1 MSEKIQPT
9 HLERAAYVYV
19 RQSTMHQV
27 RHHLESQRRQYGLE
41 ERARQLGF
49 TEVIVIDADL
59 GRSGS
64 GSTERPGFGSLLAAV
79 CEGRAGAVFA
89 LEASRLARNNRD
101 WHHLVDLCGLTDTLV
116 IDDDGVYDPQLLND
130 RLLLGLKGTMSEF
143 ELGLLRQRAQEALR
157 LMIARGEVLWEVAV
171 GYQRTPGNG
180 IELTPDLQV
189 QQALR
194 GLFSKFRE
202 LGSARQVL
210 LWYHQEQ
217 LPLPAQRRGPL
228 GLEVIW
234 QVPGYHQV
242 LRILKNP
249 VYAGA
254 FVHGRLQTRVTV
266 QDGRARKTAGHP
278 VPVEAWTVLLRD
290 HHPGYISWEEYLRNQ
305 EQLESNAPMTPAKGH
320 GAAKTGPA
328 LLAGL
333 LRCRRC
339 GRKLH
344 VAYSGKAG
352 RVPRYDCRGGHINHG
367 TQRCLSFGS
376 QRVDRYV
383 SAAVLEAL
391 QPAGVAASLAAW
403 EQLQQAEEGKRRS
416 LNLAREKARYEADLA
431 RRRYEAVDPQN
442 RLVASEL
449 ERRWNAALSQVA
461 QLEGRIAQELP
472 AEEGLPMEACGRL
485 LQLGQDLEALWN
497 HPAAS
502 AVLKKRVLRTVL
514 EEIIV
519 DVQVEPSELH
529 LLLHWTGGVHTE
541 LRVPKNRTGEHE
553 VRTDREL
560 LDVLRDLAKVSPD
573 RATAAILNRLGYQTA
588 TGLTWTETR
597 VRTVRQRYGIPAAI
611 PGAEREW
618 MTLEEAAAAL
628 AVSTS
633 TARKLIERGI
643 LPAHQVV
650 RHAPW
655 IIQRQDLERPPV
667 RSAAAAV
674 RNGRELP
681 TVRASEALELDLE

>member
-9 HLERAAYVYV
+9 HRERAAYVYV

-27 RHHLESQRRQYGLE
+27 RHHLESQRRQYALE

-49 TEVIVIDADL
+49 AEVIVIDVDL

-64 GSTERPGFGSLLAAV
+64 GSTERPGFGTLLAAV
-79 CEGRAGAVFA
+79 CAGRAGAVFA

-101 WHHLVDLCGLTDTLV
+101 WHHLIDLCALTGTLV
-116 IDDDGVYDPQLLND
+116 VDDDGVYDPQVLND

-157 LMIARGEVLWEVAV
+157 QMIARGEVLWEVAI

-180 IELTPDLQV
+180 MELTPDLQV

-194 GLFSKFRE
+194 GLFTKFRE
-202 LGSARQVL
+202 LGSARQVM

-228 GLEVIW
+228 GPEIVW
-234 QVPGYHQV
+234 QVPGYHQI
-242 LRILKNP
+242 LRVLKNP
-249 VYAGA
+249 VYSGA
-254 FVHGRLQTRVTV
+254 LVHGRLQTRVVV
-266 QDGRARKTAGHP
+266 QEGRARKTSGHP
-278 VPVEAWTVLLRD
+278 VPLEDWTVLLRD

-305 EQLESNAPMTPAKGH
+305 ALLESNAPMTQAKGH

-376 QRVDRYV
+376 QRIDRYV

-403 EQLQQAEEGKRRS
+403 EQLQQAEDEKRRS
-416 LNLAREKARYEADLA
+416 LTLALEKAQYEADLV

-442 RLVASEL
+442 RLVAGEL
-449 ERRWNAALSQVA
+449 ERRWNVALAQVGQLA
-461 QLEGRIAQELP
+461 QRIAQELP
-472 AEEGLPMEACGRL
+472 AEAALPAAARGRL
-485 LQLGQDLEALWN
+485 LELGQDLEALWN

-502 AVLKKRVLRTVL
+502 ASLKKRLLRTVL
-514 EEIIV
+514 EEIVV
-519 DVQVEPSELH
+519 DIHAEPSELQ
-529 LLLHWTGGVHTE
+529 LWLHWAGGVHTE
-541 LRVPKNRTGEHE
+541 LRVPKNRTGEQE

-573 RATAAILNRLGYQTA
+573 RASAAILNRLGYRTA

-597 VRTVRQRYGIPAAI
+597 VRVVRQRYGIPAVL
-611 PGAEREW
+611 PGAQREW
-618 MTLEEAAAAL
+618 VTLEEAAVAL
-628 AVSTS
+628 GVSPN

-643 LPAHQVV
+643 LPARQAV

-655 IIQRQDLERPPV
+655 IIQRKDLELPAV
-667 RSAAAAV
+667 RSAATAV
-674 RNGRELP
+674 RKGRELP
-681 TVRASEALELDLE
+681 AIRAGESLELDLE